1 MTTAAEL
8 HQPFRPRAARRVSVA
23 LGVLTAV
30 GALLIMVLV
39 PQMPGVTFGPADE
52 VGTLLL
58 ALGILWL
65 LWRQGGVRA
74 VPDARG
80 LTVRNFI
87 YTRPVEWA
95 EIVGVS
101 FGAGSPWVQLDLSD
115 GDTLAVMA
123 IQRADGARGVEESRR
138 LATLVALHEAEGNAP
153 TPMA

>member
-8 HQPFRPRAARRVSVA
+8 HRPFRPRAARRVSLV

-30 GALLIMVLV
+30 GAAVIMVFV

-52 VGTLLL
+52 VGTFLL
-58 ALGILWL
+58 ALAILWL

-74 VPDARG
+74 VPDERG

-87 YTRPVEWA
+87 YTRFVEWS
-95 EIVGVS
+95 EIVAVN

-115 GDTLAVMA
+115 GGTLAVMA

-138 LATLVALHEAEGNAP
+138 LATVVALHEEYP
-153 TPMA
+153 DR